1 MNLQEL
7 LGEAYKEGMTLEE
20 VNTALQGKKLVD
32 LSTGNYVDVNK
43 HNKEIKELQDKINN
57 EQKKSQESNSKATA
71 QNSEN
76 QSIINQ
82 LQEQL
87 QALTLENNKSNATAN
102 VSEAKNLLEIKDDDA
117 EYIGF
122 IDNVSGLDKEI
133 SKNIVSYF
141 NKQVKMAYDKGKQ
154 DGVKNGLG
162 EMGKQKGSSEP
173 GIKSDNFGKKLAEK
187 YNNNG
192 ETFDYFKRDIQK

>member
-7 LGEAYKEGMTLEE
+7 LGDAYKENMTLEE
-20 VNTALQGKKLVD
+20 VQTALQGKKLVD

-57 EQKKSQESNSKATA
+57 EQKKSQENDSKANA

-76 QSIINQ
+76 QSLINQ

-87 QALTLENNKSNATAN
+87 QALTLENNKSNATAS
-102 VSEAKNLLEIKDDDA
+102 VSEAKALLEIKDDDT
-117 EYIGF
+117 EYTGF
-122 IDNVSGLDKEI
+122 IDKVSGLDKDV
-133 SKNIVSYF
+133 STGIVSYF
-141 NKQVKMAYDKGKQ
+141 NKQVKAAYEKGKQ

-162 EMGKQKGSSEP
+162 EMGKQKGSSEQ
-173 GIKSDNFGKKLAEK
+173 GAKSGNFGKELAEK
-187 YNNNG
+187 YNNSAA
-192 ETFDYFKRDIQK
+192 TFDYFKRDIQK